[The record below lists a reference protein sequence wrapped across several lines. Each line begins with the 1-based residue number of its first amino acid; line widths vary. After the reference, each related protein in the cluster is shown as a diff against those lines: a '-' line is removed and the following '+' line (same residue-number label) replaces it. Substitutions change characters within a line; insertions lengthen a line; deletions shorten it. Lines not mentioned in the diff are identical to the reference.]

1 MGTGC
6 RRPAALAPLIAIDE
20 FSALGSDNTIALLAR
35 GREAGASVLLATQE
49 LADLDRAARG
59 LRDQVLG
66 NTAVK
71 IAHRQDV
78 PASAQ
83 AIAQMAG
90 TEMVWDHTYRIARR
104 PLLGAHDTG
113 AGTRRQVERFVIHPN
128 VIKSLPTG
136 EAVLITKLPRAQ
148 ARTVRVLPPPAHGA
162 IARPVP
168 GRQTERPPPAHG
180 AIERE

>member
-1 MGTGC
+1 MDLV
-6 RRPAALAPLIAIDE
+6 R
-20 FSALGSDNTIALLAR
+20 
-35 GREAGASVLLATQE
+35 REAGAAPLAK
-49 LADLDRAARG
+49 ALDAMAAEDYG
-59 LRDQVLG
+59 
-66 NTAVK
+66 T
-71 IAHRQDV
+71 
-78 PASAQ
+78 
-83 AIAQMAG
+83 AQMAG

-113 AGTRRQVERFVIHPN
+113 AGTRRQVERFVIDPN
-128 VIKSLPTG
+128 VIKLLPTG